1 MGDGDFDYY
10 DPKILRVA
18 GDAIRK
24 EADKWDDMSGDMRQV
39 RDSAKELWLSPT
51 AFMVADPWAG
61 PAVSIDQFAAYE
73 GVHKLLCSL
82 FDGATVEFR
91 QIGDALRKNATEYE
105 KSDERSYINISKI
118 YEA

>member
-10 DPKILRVA
+10 APNILRAA

-24 EADKWDDMSGDMRQV
+24 EAHKWDDMSGDMGKV
-39 RDSAKELWLSPT
+39 ASSAKDLWLTPA

-73 GVHKLLCSL
+73 QVHKLLTSL
-82 FDGATVEFR
+82 FDGAVTEFG

-105 KSDERSYINISKI
+105 RSDERSYIDISKI